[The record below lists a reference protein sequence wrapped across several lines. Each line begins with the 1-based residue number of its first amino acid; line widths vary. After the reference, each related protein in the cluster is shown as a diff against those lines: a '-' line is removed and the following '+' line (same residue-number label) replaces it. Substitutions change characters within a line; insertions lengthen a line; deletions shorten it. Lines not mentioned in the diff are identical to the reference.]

1 MFNGGRNMKNKK
13 GLNAEVFLVLA
24 ACSFVAAVIF
34 LSGPLKYLGG
44 MWLCIGSMNLI
55 IGLNKKKKG

>member
-1 MFNGGRNMKNKK
+1 MKDKK
-13 GLNAEVFLVLA
+13 GLNADAFLVLA

-44 MWLCIGSMNLI
+44 MWITVGSLNLI
-55 IGLNKKKKG
+55 VGLNKKKKDR